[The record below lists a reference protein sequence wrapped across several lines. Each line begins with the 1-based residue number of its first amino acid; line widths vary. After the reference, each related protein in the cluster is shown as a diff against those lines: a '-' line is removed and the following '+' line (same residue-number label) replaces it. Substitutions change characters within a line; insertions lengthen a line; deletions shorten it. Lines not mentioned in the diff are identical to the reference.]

1 MTPSAMMASWLDV
14 SRQESRIFI
23 EVELKPAQGQRF
35 QPTGFPDLGP
45 ARFESADG
53 TPFLL
58 VESAQ
63 SMANRL
69 EAVCWDE
76 AAGDLVAP
84 LRGLPWVKVE
94 VVGPDGTVIGET
106 SSVLEAHRL
115 NSPYII
121 GDEDGEFRRLLSE
134 AAGIQARKGGRGR
147 RGADASQ
154 ESASVGLVDR
164 RRLAQ
169 AVFRFDPFSVLHG
182 VFLEKLDGRA
192 RLTRALSAFIEAED
206 ARSVLSGGVK
216 NDRIDP
222 QGDTQAGFG
231 NVPFTREE
239 FVARRIVAYFNLD
252 LALLRSYGLP
262 SPATELLTLLS
273 LWKIRRFLDHG
284 LRLRTA
290 CDLVVKEERVVRP
303 QGLHLPRVE
312 ELEPELRRLIE
323 ACRPYFASPPV
334 TRVVARYQRKK
345 GATEPSRDGDSAQET
360 DD

>member
-1 MTPSAMMASWLDV
+1 MTSSAAVTPWLNASA
-14 SRQESRIFI
+14 RESRLFI

-45 ARFESADG
+45 ARFESPDG
-53 TPFLL
+53 TVFLL

-76 AAGDLVAP
+76 AAGDLAEP

-94 VVGPDGTVIGET
+94 VVTPDGTVIGET
-106 SSVLEAHRL
+106 SSILEAHRL

-121 GDEDGEFRRLLSE
+121 GDEDGEFRQRLSE

-147 RGADASQ
+147 RGSDAGQ
-154 ESASVGLVDR
+154 DSASVGLVDR

-192 RLTRALSAFIEAED
+192 RLTRALSAFVEAED

-216 NDRIDP
+216 HDRIDP
-222 QGDTQAGFG
+222 QGETQAGFG
-231 NVPFTREE
+231 NVPYTREE
-239 FVARRIVAYFNLD
+239 FVAKRIVAYFNLD

-262 SPATELLTLLS
+262 SPATELLTVLS

-290 CDLVVKEERVVRP
+290 CDLAVKEERVIRP
-303 QGLHLPRVE
+303 EGLRLPQAE
-312 ELEPELRRLIE
+312 ELEPDLRRLIE

-334 TRVVARYQRKK
+334 TRLVARYKPKK
-345 GATEPSRDGDSAQET
+345 GQAEADRDDGGSEET
-360 DD
+360 NE